1 MLYVIHKQVSSPAYL
16 SLSAQEKAD
25 RLWSNCQDDSTS
37 APWFSSLDQGVKL
50 VTEPMCPVFR
60 WVAIKKQGNGKR
72 LEVGKYQLDVRYLPW
87 EKLTN
92 T

>member
-60 WVAIKKQGNGKR
+60 WVTI
-72 LEVGKYQLDVRYLPW
+72 
-87 EKLTN
+87 
-92 T
+92 